1 MILVAIGSNLRSEAF
16 GSPLDNCKK
25 AIELL
30 KNKFK
35 LLGVSNFYETEPIPK
50 SDQPMYIN
58 GVISLRTK
66 YLPNEILDILMSI
79 EIDFQRVR
87 KFKNESRVID
97 LDLLCYNDIVI
108 KTKNLILPHPRM
120 HLRRFVIQPIC
131 DINENWVHPILKI
144 SAKNLLKT
152 LENQNISFINIHYG
166 QSNN

>member
-1 MILVAIGSNLRSEAF
+1 MILVAIGSNLSSEAF
-16 GSPLDNCKK
+16 GSPLNNCKK

-30 KNKFK
+30 EKKFK
-35 LLGVSNFYETEPIPK
+35 LLRVSNFYETEPIPK

-66 YLPNEILDILMSI
+66 NLPNEILDILMSVEI
-79 EIDFQRVR
+79 EFQRVR

-97 LDLLCYNDIVI
+97 LDLLCYNNLVLN
-108 KTKNLILPHPRM
+108 TKNLILPHPRM

-131 DINENWVHPILKI
+131 DIDENWKHPILKI

-152 LENQNISFINIHYG
+152 LVNQNISIINTQYG
-166 QSNN
+166 